1 MAYRALYRQY
11 RPRTFSEVV
20 GQEHITTILKN
31 QIRDGQLSHAY
42 LFCGSRG
49 TGKTS
54 TAKILA
60 RAVNCD
66 APADG
71 EACGVCPRCV
81 AAAGEN
87 GDILEIDAASH
98 TGVDDIRDLI
108 GQAQFAPFALKY
120 RVFIIDEAHM
130 LSQSAFNA
138 LLKTLEEPPAHVLF
152 ILATTE
158 PQKLPA
164 TIISRCQR
172 FDFRRHTMANIIGYL
187 RVILPKAGAEIEP
200 EGLQLIARAAD
211 GSMRD
216 ALSLADQ
223 CLAFCGSRVTA
234 RDVYDVLGNMEQ
246 GFLFDT
252 AAALLAGDAAAALQ
266 KLDEVSRMGRDLS
279 VFAGDLGA
287 HLRALLLAK
296 TLGDCQQILE
306 CTADTMQRL
315 QKQAKPAEEKL
326 LLYMMEQVLKTQAQM
341 RYFPQPRALLETLLV
356 RLCRP
361 EDDASQAA
369 LEARVLRLEQR
380 LSAGAGQAP
389 APKRAD
395 SLAPEPVR
403 ADSPAPEPVRTDFPA
418 PQPKQAAAPAQALAS
433 PEPPSLDELPP
444 LTEPPGEP
452 APAPAAAS
460 DVKAAAAKK
469 PAPAAQPAAGIQK
482 EPDAAVQK
490 EPAAPD
496 AETLW
501 QQTLARVRRTNV
513 MLHIS
518 AVRGRAVS
526 YEDGV
531 MTVEFQQKD
540 EGAFG
545 VASSANN
552 VRIVQKELCA
562 LAPDASLHYRME
574 RLTGQEAQLASL
586 FGDKL
591 TIE

>member
-54 TAKILA
+54 TAKIFA
-60 RAVNCD
+60 RAINCD
-66 APADG
+66 APVDG
-71 EACGVCPRCV
+71 EACGACARCM

-108 GQAQFAPFALKY
+108 GQAQFAPFSLKY

-138 LLKTLEEPPAHVLF
+138 LLKTLEEPPAHVMF

-187 RVILPKAGAEIEP
+187 RAILPKAGAEIEP

-223 CLAFCGSRVTA
+223 CLAFCGSRVA
-234 RDVYDVLGNMEQ
+234 AGDVYDVLGNMEQ
-246 GFLFDT
+246 GFLFEM
-252 AAALLAGDAAAALQ
+252 AGALLSGDAAAALE
-266 KLDEVSRMGRDLS
+266 KLDEVSRMGRDLA

-287 HLRALLLAK
+287 HLRELLLAK

-315 QKQAKPAEEKL
+315 QKQAKPADEKL

-361 EDDASQAA
+361 EDDASQAG

-380 LSAGAGQAP
+380 ISEGAGQAP
-389 APKRAD
+389 ALERKT
-395 SLAPEPVR
+395 AP
-403 ADSPAPEPVRTDFPA
+403 T
-418 PQPKQAAAPAQALAS
+418 PQPQRVTAPASVQTAPDL
-433 PEPPSLDELPP
+433 PPSADELPP
-444 LTEPPGEP
+444 LEEPPGLEP
-452 APAPAAAS
+452 SFEAASKPVLAATPDAPPASGQAAADS
-460 DVKAAAAKK
+460 ADT
-469 PAPAAQPAAGIQK
+469 GT
-482 EPDAAVQK
+482 VQ
-490 EPAAPD
+490 A
-496 AETLW
+496 LW
-501 QQTLARVRRTNV
+501 EQTLARVKRTNV

-518 AVRGRAVS
+518 AVRGRAVA
-526 YEDGV
+526 YENGT
-531 MTVEFQQKD
+531 MTVEFQKKD

-545 VASSANN
+545 VASSQNN

-562 LAPDASLHYRME
+562 LAPDTVLHYRME
-574 RLTGQEAQLASL
+574 RLTQQEAQLASL